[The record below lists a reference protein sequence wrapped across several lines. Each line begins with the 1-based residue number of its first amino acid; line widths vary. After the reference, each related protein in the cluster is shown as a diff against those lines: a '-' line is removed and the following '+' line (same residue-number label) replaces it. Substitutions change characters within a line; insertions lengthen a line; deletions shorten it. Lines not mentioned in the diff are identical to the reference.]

1 MKYVISTSSVSTK
14 FIEYHPCV
22 AGGIQT
28 PKRHVIV
35 HGGANIASVKSAYG
49 EMGADDQ
56 GIPMWTPQGVVTSIT
71 DEQAK
76 FLASHDVFK
85 AGVVGGF
92 YKILDTDPGQDHKKV
107 KALAAADMTAR
118 DGSAPLTADTLKSRV
133 KITTVKVAEEQ

>member
-28 PKRHVIV
+28 PKRHVTV
-35 HGGANIASVKSAYG
+35 HGGANIASVKSGYG

-76 FLASHDVFK
+76 FLSEHDVFK
-85 AGVVGGF
+85 AGVAGGF
-92 YKILDTDPGQDHKKV
+92 YKLMDTDPGQDHKKV
-107 KALAAADMTAR
+107 KAIASSDMNPR
-118 DGSAPLTADTLKSRV
+118 DGSAPLTEATLKNRV
-133 KITTVKVAEEQ
+133 KVTTAKVSDE